1 METTSGITASNWS
14 TRSRMAQGA
23 RIIGSFT
30 QQFNTIKMEVER
42 VHKKLARD
50 TFEALFTPGVSRV
63 FSGYYKSNHRVLVNK
78 NSTANLIPAKR
89 PSDAKQFQFIDNV
102 EIARVTGLSKIDGIK
117 AFSTTIIGTAV
128 PYAGILEAVDSTY
141 QKAADIALSK
151 VDVGGN

>member
-1 METTSGITASNWS
+1 
-14 TRSRMAQGA
+14 MAQGA

-30 QQFNTIKMEVER
+30 EQLKTIKVEVER

-50 TFEALFTPGVSRV
+50 TFEALFTPGASRI

-78 NSTANLIPAKR
+78 NSTAVLIPAKR
-89 PSDAKQFQFIDNV
+89 PDDAKLFQFLDNV
-102 EIARVTGLSKIDGIK
+102 ETARSTGLSKIEGIK

-128 PYAGILEAVDSTY
+128 PYASVLEAVDSTY

-151 VDVGGN
+151 VDVGSN